1 MRKLIIL
8 LLLLLATPAFAT
20 DPSLYPHYWTAA
32 VSGIAADTVL
42 YHYAEH
48 MGPVERTFV
57 STGAA
62 LVPEI
67 INEIIDEYRPHG
79 HFGWDDVAAGTLGAL
94 SGSLVSELVNGH
106 FWIAASGK
114 QIKFICRW

>member
-1 MRKLIIL
+1 MRIVIIL
-8 LLLLLATPAFAT
+8 VLLLLATPAFAT

-32 VSGIAADTVL
+32 VCGIAADTVL
-42 YHYAEH
+42 YHYVKQ

-67 INEIIDEYRPHG
+67 INEIIDEYRPHN

-94 SGSLVSELVNGH
+94 SGSLVAELVNGQ
-106 FWIAASGK
+106 FWISASGK
-114 QIKFICRW
+114 QIRLVGKW